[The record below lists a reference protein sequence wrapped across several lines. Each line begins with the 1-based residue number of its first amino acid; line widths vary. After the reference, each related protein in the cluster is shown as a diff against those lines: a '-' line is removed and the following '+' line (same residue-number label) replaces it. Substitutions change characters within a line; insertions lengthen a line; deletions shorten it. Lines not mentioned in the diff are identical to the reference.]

1 MASKDQ
7 TASDK
12 KVAVDISER
21 AIKSLMHEFDIQQE
35 DMSNFVTML
44 IERAVADHA
53 AQSNSK
59 IFTESETKEIE
70 DDLKGL
76 GYI

>member
-21 AIKSLMHEFDIQQE
+21 AVKSLMREFDIQQE
-35 DMSNFVTML
+35 DVSNFVTML
-44 IERAVADHA
+44 IERAVTGHD